1 MRLGVRPQPA
11 QAQTIDQPATALGAL
26 EAAWWPRAL
35 AGEKGATAQV
45 LAIRKHRAELERDVE
60 AKRAEGEAGNVVEVR
75 VAFADDWR
83 EVRRGG

>member
-11 QAQTIDQPATALGAL
+11 QAIDRTATALEAL

-45 LAIRKHRAELERDVE
+45 LAIRKHRVEMERDVE
-60 AKRAEGEAGNVVEVR
+60 ARREEGGDGDVVEVR